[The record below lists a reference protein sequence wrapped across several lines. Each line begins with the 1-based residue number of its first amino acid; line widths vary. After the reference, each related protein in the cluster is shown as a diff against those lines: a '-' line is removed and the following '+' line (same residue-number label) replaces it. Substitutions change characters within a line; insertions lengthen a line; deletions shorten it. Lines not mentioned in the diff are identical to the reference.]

1 MHSGGAGKGREL
13 ISTAYHYPPDLFE
26 LLVQT
31 IPLLCRSKQNVLT
44 FFKGAG
50 VEGRLLSGVTRKV
63 NEDKASITK
72 YEIVRTVLEKLNEK
86 GDATLA
92 ARREVLR
99 RIVEFEDFSTC
110 WPDDR
115 LKAQGL
121 VAQIRQV
128 VNVKD
133 SFTRMREER
142 EHEQRERHVQQ
153 AEKQQQEQQR
163 REVMAAVKA
172 DLFALF
178 GEQNPHRRGKK
189 LEGVLNRLFDTSGI
203 LIREAFAV
211 TGSDGEG
218 IVEQID
224 GEVYLVEMKW
234 WNEPLGVETVSQHL
248 VRVFNRGQ
256 ARGIFISASGYTE
269 PAVKTCRE
277 SLHRVVLV
285 LCNLQ
290 EIVMLME
297 KEEDLKTVL
306 KEKIRAAIV
315 HKNPFYEPL
324 SDGL

>member
-1 MHSGGAGKGREL
+1 MHNSGAGKGRE
-13 ISTAYHYPPDLFE
+13 IMTTAYHYPPDLFA
-26 LLVQT
+26 LLIQT

-72 YEIVRTVLEKLNEK
+72 YEIVRTILEKLNER

-142 EHEQRERHVQQ
+142 EHEQRERRTQQ
-153 AEKQQQEQQR
+153 AERQRQEQQR
-163 REVMAAVKA
+163 REVMAAVRA

-178 GEQNPHRRGKK
+178 GEPNPHRRGKK
-189 LEGVLNRLFDTSGI
+189 LEGVLNRLFDAGGI
-203 LIREAFAV
+203 LIREAFAL

-224 GEVYLVEMKW
+224 GVVELDGEVYLVEMKW
-234 WNEPLGVETVSQHL
+234 WDEPLGVETVSQHL
-248 VRVFNRGQ
+248 VR
-256 ARGIFISASGYTE
+256 
-269 PAVKTCRE
+269 
-277 SLHRVVLV
+277 
-285 LCNLQ
+285 
-290 EIVMLME
+290 
-297 KEEDLKTVL
+297 
-306 KEKIRAAIV
+306 RAAFSSQLLV
-315 HKNPFYEPL
+315 TLN
-324 SDGL
+324 

>member
-1 MHSGGAGKGREL
+1 MSVPF
-13 ISTAYHYPPDLFE
+13 HYPPDLFE

-31 IPLLCRSKQNVLT
+31 IPLLFRSKQNVLT

-50 VEGRLLSGVTRKV
+50 IDARLMSDVTRKV
-63 NEDKASITK
+63 NEDKDSITK
-72 YEIVRTVLEKLNEK
+72 YEIVRKVLERLNEK
-86 GDATLA
+86 GDTTLA

-121 VAQIRQV
+121 VAQTRQV

-142 EHEQRERHVQQ
+142 EREQRERCAEQ
-153 AEKQQQEQQR
+153 AAKLRQDQQR
-163 REVMAAVKA
+163 RDMFASVKS

-178 GEQNPHRRGKK
+178 SEQNPHRRGKN
-189 LEGVLNRLFDTSGI
+189 LEGVLNRLFDASGI
-203 LIREAFAV
+203 LVRDAFTV
-211 TGSDGEG
+211 TGAEGEG
-218 IVEQID
+218 IVEQVDGVVEID
-224 GEVYLVEMKW
+224 GEMYLVEMKW

-277 SLHRVVLV
+277 SLHSMVVV

-290 EIVMLME
+290 EIVMLLEQE
-297 KEEDLKTVL
+297 KGMKAFLKA
-306 KEKIRAAIV
+306 KIRAAIA

-324 SDGL
+324 SDIL

>member
-1 MHSGGAGKGREL
+1 MSVPF
-13 ISTAYHYPPDLFE
+13 HYPPDLFE

-50 VEGRLLSGVTRKV
+50 VDARLMSGVARKV
-63 NEDKASITK
+63 NEDKDSITK
-72 YEIVRTVLEKLNEK
+72 YEIVRKVLERLNEK
-86 GDATLA
+86 GDTTLA

-121 VAQIRQV
+121 IAQIRQV

-142 EHEQRERHVQQ
+142 EREQRERR
-153 AEKQQQEQQR
+153 AEQEAKFRQDQLR
-163 REVMAAVKA
+163 RDTFASVKS

-189 LEGVLNRLFDTSGI
+189 LEGVLNRLFDASGI
-203 LIREAFAV
+203 LVRDAFTVIGAE
-211 TGSDGEG
+211 GEG
-218 IVEQID
+218 IVEQVDGVVEID
-224 GEVYLVEMKW
+224 GEMYLVEMKW
-234 WNEPLGVETVSQHL
+234 WNEPLGVEAVSQHL
-248 VRVFNRGQ
+248 VRVFTRGQ
-256 ARGIFISASGYTE
+256 ARGIFISASSYTE
-269 PAVKTCRE
+269 PAVQTCKE
-277 SLHRVVLV
+277 SLHRMVVV

-290 EIVMLME
+290 EIVMLLE
-297 KEEDLKTVL
+297 KEEDLKAFL
-306 KEKIRAAIV
+306 KEKIKAAIV
-315 HKNPFYEPL
+315 HKNPFHEPL
-324 SDGL
+324 RDIP

>member
-1 MHSGGAGKGREL
+1 MHSGGAGKGREVM
-13 ISTAYHYPPDLFE
+13 STAYHYPPDLFE

-142 EHEQRERHVQQ
+142 EHEQRERHVPQ

-234 WNEPLGVETVSQHL
+234 WNEQLGVETVSQHL

>member
-1 MHSGGAGKGREL
+1 MHSGGAGKGREVM
-13 ISTAYHYPPDLFE
+13 STAYHYPPDLFE

>member
-1 MHSGGAGKGREL
+1 M
-13 ISTAYHYPPDLFE
+13 
-26 LLVQT
+26 
-31 IPLLCRSKQNVLT
+31 
-44 FFKGAG
+44 
-50 VEGRLLSGVTRKV
+50 
-63 NEDKASITK
+63 
-72 YEIVRTVLEKLNEK
+72 
-86 GDATLA
+86 
-92 ARREVLR
+92 
-99 RIVEFEDFSTC
+99 
-110 WPDDR
+110 
-115 LKAQGL
+115 
-121 VAQIRQV
+121 
-128 VNVKD
+128 KD

-142 EHEQRERHVQQ
+142 EHEQRERRVQQ

-218 IVEQID
+218 IVEQIDGVVEID

>member
-1 MHSGGAGKGREL
+1 MHSGGAGKGREVM
-13 ISTAYHYPPDLFE
+13 STAYHYPPDLFE

-142 EHEQRERHVQQ
+142 E
-153 AEKQQQEQQR
+153 
-163 REVMAAVKA
+163 
-172 DLFALF
+172 
-178 GEQNPHRRGKK
+178 
-189 LEGVLNRLFDTSGI
+189 T
-203 LIREAFAV
+203 
-211 TGSDGEG
+211 
-218 IVEQID
+218 
-224 GEVYLVEMKW
+224 
-234 WNEPLGVETVSQHL
+234 
-248 VRVFNRGQ
+248 
-256 ARGIFISASGYTE
+256 
-269 PAVKTCRE
+269 
-277 SLHRVVLV
+277 
-285 LCNLQ
+285 
-290 EIVMLME
+290 
-297 KEEDLKTVL
+297 
-306 KEKIRAAIV
+306 
-315 HKNPFYEPL
+315 
-324 SDGL
+324 

>member
-1 MHSGGAGKGREL
+1 MA
-13 ISTAYHYPPDLFE
+13 TAFHYPPDLFE

-44 FFKGAG
+44 FLKGAG
-50 VEGRLLSGVTRKV
+50 VDARLMSGVTRKV
-63 NEDKASITK
+63 NEDKDSITK

-121 VAQIRQV
+121 IAQIRQV

-142 EHEQRERHVQQ
+142 EREQRERRV
-153 AEKQQQEQQR
+153 EQEARLRQERQR
-163 REVMAAVKA
+163 REAVAAIKA

-189 LEGVLNRLFDTSGI
+189 LEGVLNRLFDAGGI
-203 LIREAFAV
+203 LIREAFAIA
-211 TGSDGEG
+211 GSEGEG

-224 GEVYLVEMKW
+224 GVVEIEGEVYLVEMKW
-234 WNEPLGVETVSQHL
+234 WNDPLGVETVSQHL
-248 VRVFNRGQ
+248 VRVFNRGE

-269 PAVKTCRE
+269 PAVKSCRE
-277 SLHRVVLV
+277 SLHRVVVV

-290 EIVMLME
+290 EIVMLLE
-297 KEEDLKTVL
+297 REGDLKALL

-324 SDGL
+324 NDSLN

>member
-1 MHSGGAGKGREL
+1 MSVAF
-13 ISTAYHYPPDLFE
+13 HYPPDLFE
-26 LLVQT
+26 LLVQA

-50 VEGRLLSGVTRKV
+50 VDPRLMSGVTRKV
-63 NEDKASITK
+63 NEDKDSITK
-72 YEIVRTVLEKLNEK
+72 YEIVRTLLEKLNEK

-133 SFTRMREER
+133 SFTRMREELER
-142 EHEQRERHVQQ
+142 EQRERR
-153 AEKQQQEQQR
+153 AEQEAKLRQDQQR
-163 REVMAAVKA
+163 REALAAVKA

-178 GEQNPHRRGKK
+178 GEPQPHRRGKK
-189 LEGVLNRLFDTSGI
+189 LESVLNRLFDAGGI

-224 GEVYLVEMKW
+224 GVVEIEGDVYLVEMKW

-269 PAVKTCRE
+269 PAVKTCKE
-277 SLHRVVLV
+277 SLHRMVVV

-290 EIVMLME
+290 EIVTLLE
-297 KEEDLKTVL
+297 KEEDLNAFL

-324 SDGL
+324 DDSMYK